1 MPWASRSGHGDAV
14 ARALEYPGR
23 LVHRPRMLGGD
34 ADDDAV
40 QARAAVDRRR
50 RTPVVALGSNG
61 CLPVLRAK
69 LLGAGASVFVPLF
82 PVVVTGFVVAH
93 SAHVSRGGYV
103 AATPLDRPGG
113 ATRGVLAW
121 FDDEQLAVMDASEP
135 NYVRH
140 AAHAAQYPIAVLDG
154 PSPDQFW
161 VYRSAWGALV
171 LGGQPQRLTTQRRLH
186 EALAHDPV
194 LACRLPL
201 RDPVATVRRLR
212 GRGTQVWL
220 REYWERSGASCADGL
235 HLQARADPW
244 A

>member
-1 MPWASRSGHGDAV
+1 
-14 ARALEYPGR
+14 
-23 LVHRPRMLGGD
+23 MLGGD
-34 ADDDAV
+34 ADDDAAQV
-40 QARAAVDRRR
+40 RTAVERRR

-69 LLGAGASVFVPLF
+69 LLSAGASLLVPLF
-82 PVVVTGFVVAH
+82 PVVVSGFAVAH

-121 FDDEQLAVMDASEP
+121 FDDEQLAAVDASEP

-140 AAHAAQYPIAVLDG
+140 AAHAARYRIAVLDG

-161 VYRSAWGALV
+161 VYRSVWGALV
-171 LGGQPQRLTTQRRLH
+171 LAGHPALLTTQRRLH

-194 LACRLPL
+194 LASRLPL

-212 GRGTQVWL
+212 GRTTQVWL
-220 REYWERSGASCADGL
+220 RDYWARIGASCGDGL
-235 HLQARADPW
+235 HLRARAD
-244 A
+244 AAA